1 MEVGDEIDLGDRTFI
16 AVEPVIRDL
25 RTSLWG
31 FETGARCLFPGDGF
45 AYSHY
50 HFDGHCGLFAE
61 EATSLDLKDVL
72 AVFAERALFWTIT
85 TDMNIYVDKLEALMD
100 DIGVEVIAP
109 THGLPI
115 TDISLTMPKVR
126 DGLIAD
132 GDPEMTGR

>member
-1 MEVGDEIDLGDRTFI
+1 
-16 AVEPVIRDL
+16 
-25 RTSLWG
+25 
-31 FETGARCLFPGDGF
+31 
-45 AYSHY
+45 
-50 HFDGHCGLFAE
+50 
-61 EATSLDLKDVL
+61 
-72 AVFAERALFWTIT
+72 VFAERALFWTIT